1 MFEALFKDRAPVVI
15 RMALSRD
22 RKAMA
27 GAQTLSRLLRPLD
40 VPVPEIL
47 AEGLDNE
54 FPYLILERLPGV
66 DLGDVI
72 ADLTDSNLQAV
83 AMRVAAAQSVVSTLP
98 SVGRY
103 GYGVK
108 AQEAPHKQ
116 WHHVLNDNLNRSRKR
131 IKSAGLFDSIPV
143 DMIEALVM
151 AAHDELDSMPSTPF
165 LHDTTTKNVI
175 VTPEGTFSGLV
186 DVDDLCFGDPRY
198 VVALTLAAI
207 MASGGPVDYVD
218 AWMKAAN
225 YRDDYMFRLYVAL
238 FIVDFVSEHG
248 QVFNDNQPR
257 SSARNRRRLIQVFAE
272 CLKRLDAVR

>member
-1 MFEALFKDRAPVVI
+1 L
-15 RMALSRD
+15 
-22 RKAMA
+22 
-27 GAQTLSRLLRPLD
+27 
-40 VPVPEIL
+40 
-47 AEGLDNE
+47 
-54 FPYLILERLPGV
+54 
-66 DLGDVI
+66 
-72 ADLTDSNLQAV
+72 
-83 AMRVAAAQSVVSTLP
+83 
-98 SVGRY
+98 
-103 GYGVK
+103 
-108 AQEAPHKQ
+108 
-116 WHHVLNDNLNRSRKR
+116 
-131 IKSAGLFDSIPV
+131 
-143 DMIEALVM
+143 

-272 CLKRLDAVR
+272 WLKRLDAVR